1 MSVSTITNADTI
13 TILATTEFTASGE
26 KLRDELR
33 SYQGTE
39 GINEWTASVVN
50 YLHVGDWYF
59 SASFSQSKAI
69 KDGPLHSQP
78 QTVGYE
84 VICDQGKNFK
94 TVKYVDAVTYNTTAN
109 KDTFTGSVFL
119 NPITASIKSTRG
131 VPRHHTS
138 ATQAP
143 GGGGGSN

>member
-1 MSVSTITNADTI
+1 LSVHTI

-33 SYQGTE
+33 SYQGTQGVTVT
-39 GINEWTASVVN
+39 GINEWTGSAVN
-50 YLHVGDWYF
+50 YLHVGEWYF
-59 SASFSQSKAI
+59 SASFSQSKAT
-69 KDGPLHSQP
+69 KDGHSQP

-131 VPRHHTS
+131 VPRHHTLAS
-138 ATQAP
+138 
-143 GGGGGSN
+143 

>member
-84 VICDQGKNFK
+84 VICDRGRNFK
-94 TVKYVDAVTYNTTAN
+94 TVKYVDEDTWKFTAN
-109 KDTFTGSVFL
+109 KDIYTGSVFL

-131 VPRHHTS
+131 VPNHHTS
-138 ATQAP
+138 AVEVP
-143 GGGGGSN
+143 GGPGGSN